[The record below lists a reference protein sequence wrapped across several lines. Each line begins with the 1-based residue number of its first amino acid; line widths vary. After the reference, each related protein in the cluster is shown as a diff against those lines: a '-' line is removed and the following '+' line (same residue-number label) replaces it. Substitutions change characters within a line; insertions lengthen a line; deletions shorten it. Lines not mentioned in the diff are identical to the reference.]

1 MSGDIKTILIASDKE
16 KLSHQSV
23 MALVI
28 IFLASLIDGL
38 DASIVTVALPKMSE
52 YFGTSISDSSWF
64 IFAYVVGLAAF
75 LLPLGKMAK
84 NNRIRKFMILGTAL
98 FGFSSFMCGISEMF
112 WMLVAFRLLQGISAA
127 MMSCVL
133 PSMVVH
139 MLPADRKGL
148 GMSVMGASTGIA
160 LILGP
165 VLGGLIT
172 TYTTW
177 HWLFFINIPICLIII
192 FLSTKNIPK
201 DDEPDKE
208 KDPTVIG
215 GISAMI
221 LVGSLLTMM
230 EDLGDPDINTIGRI
244 VCGILVTVSLPVLIW
259 SIRKDRNRAIIAP
272 KVIYNKEY
280 LLVGASF
287 LLCTIVVA
295 GAQYLLPYVLQGYW
309 GMSPMESSLYLST
322 ISVAMVITVT
332 PVGRMCDSIGC
343 KFPAAMAVTLRSMFC
358 IAMII
363 IAAAE
368 ADAFFLIPAYSV
380 LQSVTYGIPPSSLTI
395 FATVLAYP
403 GLRYEG
409 FPYSPKCI
417 LIAVYFLSKSMFF
430 IPEFFTKFSNFS
442 RKFFSASRWKSMKYT
457 LEPAM
462 LWNKDSKVFRK
473 LSYLNSITPYNVTV
487 SLENP
492 NVSPISFRNSVMSNP

>member
-1 MSGDIKTILIASDKE
+1 MSSDIKTILIASDKE

-38 DASIVTVALPKMSE
+38 DASIVTVALPKMSG
-52 YFGTSISDSSWF
+52 YFGTSVSDSSWF

-84 NNRIRKFMILGTAL
+84 NKRVRKFMILGTAL

-201 DDEPDKE
+201 DDNPDKE
-208 KDPTVIG
+208 KDPTVIS

-221 LVGSLLTMM
+221 LIGSLLTMM

-244 VCGILVTVSLPVLIW
+244 VCGILVVISLPVLIW

-368 ADAFFLIPAYSV
+368 ADAFFLIPALIVFGMSHAFSGTAQPTRMIHHSTPGYEDESTNLMLMINYLASALGCV
-380 LQSVTYGIPPSSLTI
+380 LFAVI
-395 FATVLAYP
+395 F
-403 GLRYEG
+403 
-409 FPYSPKCI
+409 
-417 LIAVYFLSKSMFF
+417 SMTTNAD
-430 IPEFFTKFSNFS
+430 P
-442 RKFFSASRWKSMKYT
+442 
-457 LEPAM
+457 
-462 LWNKDSKVFRK
+462 
-473 LSYLNSITPYNVTV
+473 
-487 SLENP
+487 
-492 NVSPISFRNSVMSNP
+492 VSPGRLLLDGFTATMWFSLILLAMAMVCTLAVKNKIVKKE

>member
-1 MSGDIKTILIASDKE
+1 MSSDIKTILIASDKE

-38 DASIVTVALPKMSE
+38 DASIVTVALPKMSG
-52 YFGTSISDSSWF
+52 YFGTSVSDSSWF

-84 NNRIRKFMILGTAL
+84 NNRVRKFMILGTAL

-201 DDEPDKE
+201 DDNPDKE

-221 LVGSLLTMM
+221 LIGSLLTMM

-244 VCGILVTVSLPVLIW
+244 VCGILVAISLPVLIW

-368 ADAFFLIPAYSV
+368 ADAFFLIPALIVFGMSHAFSGTAQPTRMIHHSTPGYEDESTNLMLMINYLASALGCV
-380 LQSVTYGIPPSSLTI
+380 LFAVI
-395 FATVLAYP
+395 F
-403 GLRYEG
+403 
-409 FPYSPKCI
+409 
-417 LIAVYFLSKSMFF
+417 SMTTNAD
-430 IPEFFTKFSNFS
+430 P
-442 RKFFSASRWKSMKYT
+442 
-457 LEPAM
+457 
-462 LWNKDSKVFRK
+462 
-473 LSYLNSITPYNVTV
+473 
-487 SLENP
+487 
-492 NVSPISFRNSVMSNP
+492 VSPGRLLLDGFTATMWFSLILLAMAMVCTLAVKNKIVKKE

>member
-1 MSGDIKTILIASDKE
+1 MSGEIKTILIASDKE

-84 NNRIRKFMILGTAL
+84 NKRIRKFMILGTAL

-112 WMLVAFRLLQGISAA
+112 WMLVFFRLLQGISAA

-192 FLSTKNIPK
+192 YLSTKNIPK
-201 DDEPDKE
+201 DDEPDRE

-221 LVGSLLTMM
+221 LIGSLLTMM

-244 VCGILVTVSLPVLIW
+244 VCGILVAISLPILIW
-259 SIRKDRNRAIIAP
+259 SIRKDSNRAIIAP

-368 ADAFFLIPAYSV
+368 ADAFFLIPALIVFGMSHAFSGTAQPTRMIHHSTPGYEDESTNLMLMINYLASALGCV
-380 LQSVTYGIPPSSLTI
+380 LFAVIFSMTTDADPVGSGRLLLDGFTATMWFSLI
-395 FATVLAYP
+395 LLAMAMICT
-403 GLRYEG
+403 L
-409 FPYSPKCI
+409 
-417 LIAVYFLSKSMFF
+417 AVK
-430 IPEFFTKFSNFS
+430 
-442 RKFFSASRWKSMKYT
+442 
-457 LEPAM
+457 
-462 LWNKDSKVFRK
+462 NKIVKK
-473 LSYLNSITPYNVTV
+473 
-487 SLENP
+487 E
-492 NVSPISFRNSVMSNP
+492 

>member
-1 MSGDIKTILIASDKE
+1 MSNDIKTMLTASDKE
-16 KLSHQSV
+16 KLSHGSI

-38 DASIVTVALPKMSE
+38 DASIVTVALPTMSD
-52 YFGTSISDSSWF
+52 YFGVSVSDGSWF

-98 FGFSSFMCGISEMF
+98 FGFSSFMCGISTMF
-112 WMLVAFRLLQGISAA
+112 WMIIGFRLLQGISAA

-148 GMSVMGASTGIA
+148 GMSVMGGSTGIS

-177 HWLFFINIPICLIII
+177 HWLFFINIPICLLIIM
-192 FLSTKNIPK
+192 LSSKHIPK
-201 DDEPDKE
+201 DDGPDKE
-208 KDPTVIG
+208 RDPTVIG
-215 GISAMI
+215 GLSAMI
-221 LVGSLLTMM
+221 LIGSLLTMM
-230 EDLGDPDINTIGRI
+230 EDLGDPDINTIGRVI
-244 VCGILVTVSLPVLIW
+244 CGILVAASLPVLIW
-259 SIRKDRNRAIIAP
+259 SIRRDSNRSIIAP
-272 KVIYNKEY
+272 KVIYNREY

-309 GMSPMESSLYLST
+309 DMSPMESSLYLST
-322 ISVAMVITVT
+322 ISVAMVITVI

-358 IAMII
+358 IAMMI
-363 IAAAE
+363 IAATK
-368 ADAFFLIPAYSV
+368 ADAFFLIPALIVFGMSHAFSGTAQPTRMIHHSTPGYEDESTNLMLMINYLASALGCVLFAMIFSMSTNTDLVDPPGSV
-380 LQSVTYGIPPSSLTI
+380 LLDG
-395 FATVLAYP
+395 
-403 GLRYEG
+403 
-409 FPYSPKCI
+409 
-417 LIAVYFLSKSMFF
+417 
-430 IPEFFTKFSNFS
+430 
-442 RKFFSASRWKSMKYT
+442 FSATMWFSLILLATAMVCT
-457 LEPAM
+457 LVVK
-462 LWNKDSKVFRK
+462 NKIVRK
-473 LSYLNSITPYNVTV
+473 
-487 SLENP
+487 E
-492 NVSPISFRNSVMSNP
+492 

>member
-1 MSGDIKTILIASDKE
+1 MSSDIKTILIASDKE

-38 DASIVTVALPKMSE
+38 DASIVTVALPKMSG
-52 YFGTSISDSSWF
+52 YFGTSVSDSSWF

-84 NNRIRKFMILGTAL
+84 NNRVRKFMILGTAL

-148 GMSVMGASTGIA
+148 GMSIMGASTGIA

-192 FLSTKNIPK
+192 FLSVNNIPK
-201 DDEPDKE
+201 DNGPDRE

-221 LVGSLLTMM
+221 LIGSLLTMM

-244 VCGILVTVSLPVLIW
+244 VCGILVAISLPVLIW

-363 IAAAE
+363 IATAK
-368 ADAFFLIPAYSV
+368 ADAFFLIPALIVFGMSHAFSGTAQPTRMIHHSTPGYEDESTNLMLMINYLASALGCV
-380 LQSVTYGIPPSSLTI
+380 LFAVIFSMTTNADPVSSGRMLLDGFT
-395 FATVLAYP
+395 ATMWFSLILLAMAMFCT
-403 GLRYEG
+403 L
-409 FPYSPKCI
+409 
-417 LIAVYFLSKSMFF
+417 AVK
-430 IPEFFTKFSNFS
+430 
-442 RKFFSASRWKSMKYT
+442 
-457 LEPAM
+457 
-462 LWNKDSKVFRK
+462 NKIVKK
-473 LSYLNSITPYNVTV
+473 
-487 SLENP
+487 E
-492 NVSPISFRNSVMSNP
+492 

>member
-1 MSGDIKTILIASDKE
+1 MSSDIKTILIASDKE

-38 DASIVTVALPKMSE
+38 DASIVTVALPKMSG

-84 NNRIRKFMILGTAL
+84 NNRVRKFMILGTAL

-112 WMLVAFRLLQGISAA
+112 WMLVAFRLLQGVSAA

-201 DDEPDKE
+201 DDEPDRE

-221 LVGSLLTMM
+221 LIGSLLTMM

-244 VCGILVTVSLPVLIW
+244 VCGILVAISLPVLIW

-368 ADAFFLIPAYSV
+368 ADAFFLIPALIVFGMSHAFSGTAQPTRMIHHSTPGYEDESTNLMLMINYLASALGCV
-380 LQSVTYGIPPSSLTI
+380 LFAVI
-395 FATVLAYP
+395 F
-403 GLRYEG
+403 
-409 FPYSPKCI
+409 
-417 LIAVYFLSKSMFF
+417 SMTTNAD
-430 IPEFFTKFSNFS
+430 P
-442 RKFFSASRWKSMKYT
+442 
-457 LEPAM
+457 
-462 LWNKDSKVFRK
+462 
-473 LSYLNSITPYNVTV
+473 
-487 SLENP
+487 
-492 NVSPISFRNSVMSNP
+492 VSPGRLLLDGFTATMWFSLILLAMAMVCTLAVKNKIVKKE

>member
-1 MSGDIKTILIASDKE
+1 MSSDIKTILIASDKE

-38 DASIVTVALPKMSE
+38 DASIVTVALPKMSG
-52 YFGTSISDSSWF
+52 YFGTSVSDSSWF

-84 NNRIRKFMILGTAL
+84 NNRVRKFMILGTAL

-192 FLSTKNIPK
+192 FLSPKNIPK

-221 LVGSLLTMM
+221 LIGSLLTMM

-244 VCGILVTVSLPVLIW
+244 VCGILVAISLPVLIW

-368 ADAFFLIPAYSV
+368 ADAFFLIPALIVFGMSHAFSGTAQPTRMIHHSTPGYEDESTNLMLMINYLASALGCV
-380 LQSVTYGIPPSSLTI
+380 LFAVI
-395 FATVLAYP
+395 F
-403 GLRYEG
+403 
-409 FPYSPKCI
+409 
-417 LIAVYFLSKSMFF
+417 SMTTNAD
-430 IPEFFTKFSNFS
+430 P
-442 RKFFSASRWKSMKYT
+442 
-457 LEPAM
+457 
-462 LWNKDSKVFRK
+462 
-473 LSYLNSITPYNVTV
+473 
-487 SLENP
+487 
-492 NVSPISFRNSVMSNP
+492 VSPGRLLLDGFTATMWFSLILLAMAMVCTLAVKNKIVKKE

>member
-1 MSGDIKTILIASDKE
+1 MSSDIKTILITSDKE

-38 DASIVTVALPKMSE
+38 DASIVTVALPKMSG

-84 NNRIRKFMILGTAL
+84 NNRVRKFMILGTAL

-112 WMLVAFRLLQGISAA
+112 WMLVAFRLLQGVSAA

-215 GISAMI
+215 GISAI
-221 LVGSLLTMM
+221 RRTASRVFSGS
-230 EDLGDPDINTIGRI
+230 PKA
-244 VCGILVTVSLPVLIW
+244 VSLKKP
-259 SIRKDRNRAIIAP
+259 SPPGP
-272 KVIYNKEY
+272 KPLPGV
-280 LLVGASF
+280 VTTCASRRRRSKN
-287 LLCTIVVA
+287 VH
-295 GAQYLLPYVLQGYW
+295 
-309 GMSPMESSLYLST
+309 ESSPP
-322 ISVAMVITVT
+322 VATQM
-332 PVGRMCDSIGC
+332 
-343 KFPAAMAVTLRSMFC
+343 
-358 IAMII
+358 
-363 IAAAE
+363 
-368 ADAFFLIPAYSV
+368 
-380 LQSVTYGIPPSSLTI
+380 
-395 FATVLAYP
+395 
-403 GLRYEG
+403 
-409 FPYSPKCI
+409 
-417 LIAVYFLSKSMFF
+417 
-430 IPEFFTKFSNFS
+430 
-442 RKFFSASRWKSMKYT
+442 
-457 LEPAM
+457 
-462 LWNKDSKVFRK
+462 
-473 LSYLNSITPYNVTV
+473 
-487 SLENP
+487 
-492 NVSPISFRNSVMSNP
+492 

>member
-1 MSGDIKTILIASDKE
+1 MSSDIKTILIASDKE

-38 DASIVTVALPKMSE
+38 DASIVTVALPKMSG
-52 YFGTSISDSSWF
+52 YFGTSVSDSSWF

-84 NNRIRKFMILGTAL
+84 NNRVRKFMILGTAL

-148 GMSVMGASTGIA
+148 GMSIMGASTGIA

-192 FLSTKNIPK
+192 FLSVNNIPK
-201 DDEPDKE
+201 DNGPDRE

-221 LVGSLLTMM
+221 LIGSLLTMM

-244 VCGILVTVSLPVLIW
+244 VCGILVAISLPVLIW

-363 IAAAE
+363 IAAAD
-368 ADAFFLIPAYSV
+368 ADAFFLIPALIVFGMSHAFSGTAQPTRMIHHSTPGYEDESTNLMLMINYLASALGCV
-380 LQSVTYGIPPSSLTI
+380 LFAVIFSMTTNADPVSSGRMLLDGFT
-395 FATVLAYP
+395 ATMWFSLILLAMAMFCT
-403 GLRYEG
+403 L
-409 FPYSPKCI
+409 
-417 LIAVYFLSKSMFF
+417 AVK
-430 IPEFFTKFSNFS
+430 
-442 RKFFSASRWKSMKYT
+442 
-457 LEPAM
+457 
-462 LWNKDSKVFRK
+462 NKIVKK
-473 LSYLNSITPYNVTV
+473 
-487 SLENP
+487 E
-492 NVSPISFRNSVMSNP
+492 